1 MNSLKQIVV
10 VAVVL
15 LVSGCASSP
24 NTFSHVDPTVDFGNY
39 KSYGFMENLSTDKA
53 NYESMHSNFLKVAV
67 AQELDQRGMEY
78 SADPDLLIN
87 FYILTSEKIRTR
99 TVPTGGTY
107 YGYRAPYYDTW
118 GAYGGYETRVD
129 QYTEGTLH
137 IDFVDPN
144 SKKLVWE
151 GGATGRVTDEKIRN
165 LEETIDNAVVAI
177 MREFPIQA
185 SATN

>member
-1 MNSLKQIVV
+1 MKSLKLSAALA
-10 VAVVL
+10 VAVFVT
-15 LVSGCASSP
+15 GCASSP
-24 NTFSHVDPTVDFGNY
+24 NTFSHVDPTVDFGAY

-53 NYESMHSNFLKVAV
+53 DYESITSNFLKVAV
-67 AQELDQRGMEY
+67 AQELDQRGLEY
-78 SADPDLLIN
+78 SANPDLLIN

-99 TVPTGGTY
+99 TVPTGGAY

-118 GAYGGYETRVD
+118 GAYGGVETRVD

-137 IDFVDPN
+137 IDFVDPT

-151 GGATGRVTDEKIRN
+151 GGGTGRVTDEKIRN

-177 MREFPIQA
+177 MKEFPIQA
-185 SATN
+185 PATN